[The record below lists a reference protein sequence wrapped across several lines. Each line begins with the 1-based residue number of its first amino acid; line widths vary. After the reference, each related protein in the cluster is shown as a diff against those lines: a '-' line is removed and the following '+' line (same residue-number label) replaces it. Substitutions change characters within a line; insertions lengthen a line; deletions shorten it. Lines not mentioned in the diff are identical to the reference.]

1 MTYDDIPHLSAKI
14 KPKQQKVGLRFV
26 RGAGREGRGAC
37 GTARPSGPGPEWDGS
52 REERGVAGSRPQGA
66 AGAAAPRPLPPGG
79 AAQHCQFR

>member
-37 GTARPSGPGPEWDGS
+37 GTARPSGPGPGPGPEW
-52 REERGVAGSRPQGA
+52 ERGMAGSRPQGA